1 MKKDMGIIIIAIAL
15 AVIAGLYFKS
25 KEFKELT
32 SKIESEEMSMEES
45 QEYTMQTEEIEPQK
59 NEVPNKEEYKAY
71 FENAKFITVEKV
83 ERTITESLDG
93 SSDTCYD
100 TYFVSDVYMEKGT
113 DFTEDYA
120 SAMIG
125 NEFEEELVS
134 RMEFEEAF
142 GFSYAELDAWEI
154 YEKLLSR
161 NGIAAEIEDASFDE
175 DTFRRTT
182 QIIFVMHDRN
192 ADKIWNRFLQ
202 DESYDEIISKKVCYQ
217 VMTSDDGITYPD
229 CFTAELKYRNGETLI
244 TKSIF
249 LQVIVNR

>member
-1 MKKDMGIIIIAIAL
+1 MKKDMGIMIITLAL
-15 AVIAGLYFKS
+15 VVIVCLYIKS
-25 KEFKELT
+25 DEFKEFT
-32 SKIESEEMSMEES
+32 SGHNKQETSIEESESEAL
-45 QEYTMQTEEIEPQK
+45 QTEEVEHQ
-59 NEVPNKEEYKAY
+59 NEMVPNMEEYKEY
-71 FENAKFITVEKV
+71 YENAKFITVEKV

-93 SSDTCYD
+93 SSDTSYD

-120 SAMIG
+120 CAMIG

-134 RMEFEEAF
+134 KMEFEEAF

-154 YEKLLSR
+154 YEKLLSE
-161 NGIAAEIEDASFDE
+161 NGMEMELEDAVFDE
-175 DTFRRTT
+175 DTYRRTT
-182 QIIFVMHDRN
+182 QIIYEMHDRN

-202 DESYDEIISKKVCYQ
+202 DEAYDEIISKKVCYQ
-217 VMTSDDGITYPD
+217 VMTSEDGITYPD
-229 CFTAELKYRNGETLI
+229 CFTAELKYRNGDTLI